1 MKLGPL
7 PASWRELLCVVICVG
22 DERHRTRR
30 PIRRRVLT
38 VWRTGEAI
46 VLVFHVHRQNL
57 MVSKAHKQKMRR
69 REERAEAKRKIVQG
83 KRPRMHCDCRLAI
96 SDELP
101 DDREDSA
108 DEDSADESPAEELI
122 GERTTVERARADR
135 AH

>member
-1 MKLGPL
+1 MRVL
-7 PASWRELLCVVICVG
+7 SVICVG
-22 DERHRTRR
+22 GEGCKHHRIRR
-30 PIRRRVLT
+30 PIRRRVLK

-46 VLVFHVHRQNL
+46 VLVFHVHRQ

-101 DDREDSA
+101 DEDSA
-108 DEDSADESPAEELI
+108 DENPAEELI
-122 GERTTVERARADR
+122 GERTTVELARADR
-135 AH
+135 AHQVD

>member
-7 PASWRELLCVVICVG
+7 PAGWRELLCVVICIG
-22 DERHRTRR
+22 GERHRTRR
-30 PIRRRVLT
+30 PIRRRVLE
-38 VWRTGEAI
+38 VWRTSEAI
-46 VLVFHVHRQNL
+46 VLVFHVHNVMQ

-83 KRPRMHCDCRLAI
+83 KRPRMLCDCRLAI

-101 DDREDSA
+101 DEDSA
-108 DEDSADESPAEELI
+108 DEDSADENPADELI
-122 GERTTVERARADR
+122 GARTTVERARADR

>member
-7 PASWRELLCVVICVG
+7 PAGWRELLCVVICVG
-22 DERHRTRR
+22 GERHRTRR
-30 PIRRRVLT
+30 PIRRRVLK

-46 VLVFHVHRQNL
+46 VLVFHVHRQ

-83 KRPRMHCDCRLAI
+83 KRPRMHCDCQCRLAI

-101 DDREDSA
+101 DEDSA
-108 DEDSADESPAEELI
+108 DENPAEELI